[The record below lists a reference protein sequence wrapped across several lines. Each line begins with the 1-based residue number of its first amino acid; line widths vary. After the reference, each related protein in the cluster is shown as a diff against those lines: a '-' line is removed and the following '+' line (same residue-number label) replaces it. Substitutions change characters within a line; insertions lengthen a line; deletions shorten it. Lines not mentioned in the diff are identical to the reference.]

1 MGQKLSEGFPC
12 RPCARHS
19 NTLAAGRWLSKK
31 CLTACG
37 LWLRVLTV
45 PSRGGEPATNAR
57 GRRPWDPASP
67 ASTRS
72 PLTHAGAGA
81 DPHSA
86 RLSVLNG
93 PARIRPIPES
103 SPIEPRGGERDGEES
118 SRRILEVWTKTEE
131 EILAETTA
139 ASSIRGGGFARA
151 PTTAGPAPTPSSSPT
166 RLQLGMLSGRA
177 VTLHHRSDSGERL
190 VGNVVPDEAES
201 GEEAEASSKVLYRAS
216 FQELMP
222 NYLQYDTIIWA
233 VISLLLVLAWGVG
246 LLMLLYLPY
255 KRYVLKKDILSRK
268 LYVTENKIVYK
279 ASRPSYI
286 PFMGIV
292 KKEIEVPLQLVII
305 REASKRIQ
313 EHQSWKYRIYSG
325 EGPSDVTPIDRL
337 DSPNAKVTASS
348 RHNFQE
354 SKGRIP
360 ESDSIL
366 LHKLEEVCQSVKN
379 LESLLLGS
387 HSRA

>member
-166 RLQLGMLSGRA
+166 RLQ
-177 VTLHHRSDSGERL
+177 
-190 VGNVVPDEAES
+190 
-201 GEEAEASSKVLYRAS
+201 
-216 FQELMP
+216 
-222 NYLQYDTIIWA
+222 
-233 VISLLLVLAWGVG
+233 
-246 LLMLLYLPY
+246 
-255 KRYVLKKDILSRK
+255 
-268 LYVTENKIVYK
+268 
-279 ASRPSYI
+279 
-286 PFMGIV
+286 
-292 KKEIEVPLQLVII
+292 VII

-366 LHKLEEVCQSVKN
+366 LHKLEEVCQSVKI
-379 LESLLLGS
+379 LSQQ
-387 HSRA
+387 

>member
-1 MGQKLSEGFPC
+1 MGQKLSEGFPY

-81 DPHSA
+81 YPHSA

-131 EILAETTA
+131 EIFAETTA

-166 RLQLGMLSGRA
+166 RLQ
-177 VTLHHRSDSGERL
+177 V
-190 VGNVVPDEAES
+190 
-201 GEEAEASSKVLYRAS
+201 
-216 FQELMP
+216 
-222 NYLQYDTIIWA
+222 
-233 VISLLLVLAWGVG
+233 
-246 LLMLLYLPY
+246 
-255 KRYVLKKDILSRK
+255 
-268 LYVTENKIVYK
+268 
-279 ASRPSYI
+279 I
-286 PFMGIV
+286 PF
-292 KKEIEVPLQLVII
+292 PHPNT
-305 REASKRIQ
+305 R
-313 EHQSWKYRIYSG
+313 WKLCLRCLM
-325 EGPSDVTPIDRL
+325 E
-337 DSPNAKVTASS
+337 
-348 RHNFQE
+348 E
-354 SKGRIP
+354 SKINP
-360 ESDSIL
+360 P
-366 LHKLEEVCQSVKN
+366 
-379 LESLLLGS
+379 
-387 HSRA
+387 